1 MSFRKIAA
9 LAGCLLL
16 FVVSDARA
24 DRQVIGLVTMTVD
37 GTLMVQMDVRRPG
50 HAGIDHSAY
59 EIKKDAP
66 GYEAMLARIG
76 GLVPRQQKLLFSKT
90 DEKTAKD

>member
-1 MSFRKIAA
+1 
-9 LAGCLLL
+9 
-16 FVVSDARA
+16 
-24 DRQVIGLVTMTVD
+24 
-37 GTLMVQMDVRRPG
+37 MVQMDVRRPG